1 MSSTPATSA
10 PASFSRV
17 AVVIVAGGT
26 GNRFGASLPK
36 QYCLLD
42 GKPVLAHTLEAFRSA
57 LPGARIVTVVS
68 REMED
73 FWRVMCKEALD
84 IDPGE
89 LVHGGSS
96 RWESTGNALDTL
108 DPADFDIVLVH
119 DGARPLPS
127 PSLIRAVIEKAS
139 DHDVDGAV
147 PAVAVTDTL
156 RLITD
161 PSTGTSSA
169 VDRSLYRAVQTPQGF
184 RLADLKR
191 AFALPW
197 RPDFTDEASVMTIAG
212 MNRIAMVEG
221 SPFNIKITHPA
232 DIEIASVYLRH
243 IASPAT
249 DR

>member
-1 MSSTPATSA
+1 MSSSPALSG
-10 PASFSRV
+10 PAAFSRI

-26 GNRFGASLPK
+26 GNRFGAALPK
-36 QYCLLD
+36 QYCLLE
-42 GKPVLAHTLEAFRSA
+42 GKPVLAHTLDAFRSA

-68 REMED
+68 REMES
-73 FWRVMCKEALD
+73 FWREMCGNLG

-96 RWESTGNALDTL
+96 RWESTRNALAAL
-108 DPADFDIVLVH
+108 DPALYDIVLVH

-127 PSLIRAVIEKAS
+127 PSLIRDVVRAAGCP
-139 DHDVDGAV
+139 DVDGAV

-156 RLITD
+156 RFITD
-161 PSTGTSSA
+161 PSTGASSA

-184 RLADLKR
+184 RLDDLKR
-191 AFALPW
+191 AFSLPW
-197 RPDFTDEASVMTIAG
+197 RPDFTDEASVMTFAG
-212 MNRIAMVEG
+212 MDRIAMVDG

-243 IASPAT
+243 LASTDT